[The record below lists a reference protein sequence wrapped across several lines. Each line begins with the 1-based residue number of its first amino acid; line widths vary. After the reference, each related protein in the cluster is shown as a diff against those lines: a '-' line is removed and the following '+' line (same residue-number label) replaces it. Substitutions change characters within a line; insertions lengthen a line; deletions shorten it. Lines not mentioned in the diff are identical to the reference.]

1 MRAIHKYN
9 SKDKEGARRIA
20 QSMGYRFSIWDMPE
34 SWFQL
39 MARAGI
45 TFDNEVVDPNTNKAV
60 NKNDYTDKETLTL

>member
-1 MRAIHKYN
+1 MRAVHKYN
-9 SKDKEGARRIA
+9 RKDKEGARRIA

-45 TFDNEVVDPNTNKAV
+45 TFDNDVVDPNTNKAV

>member
-20 QSMGYRFSIWDMPE
+20 QSLGYRFSIWDMPDT
-34 SWFQL
+34 WFAF

-45 TFDNEVVDPNTNKAV
+45 TFDNDVVEPNS
-60 NKNDYTDKETLTL
+60 DKDTITV